1 MKRPSLKLRITGW
14 FALMMFVIEALV
26 VLGLW
31 AFGRYFSA

>member
-1 MKRPSLKLRITGW
+1 MDEPVRTWSYVGVL
-14 FALMMFVIEALV
+14 VIEALV